1 MGVWDLG
8 GWVGGSS
15 WAVPS
20 RASLV
25 FPFPRCPLV
34 SWIRAGCRL
43 AGSVSWVP
51 PASRS
56 SRYSLGPGGFLS
68 VFCPWLQFLV
78 VVSLSVV
85 DSSHLSCS
93 WAPGFLSSLSW
104 PSLPSLLFVS
114 LFLLLLGFL
123 FSVLSS
129 SLSVSFSLSL
139 SLSPSC
145 YCVSPLPLLGW
156 TGSVISSGSRLSHPV
171 SLGLASGS
179 WGRLVTRP
187 LSR

>member
-1 MGVWDLG
+1 MLSDAKFKLVRMGVWDLG

-123 FSVLSS
+123 FFC
-129 SLSVSFSLSL
+129 SFFLSL
-139 SLSPSC
+139 CLFLSLALPLSFLLLCLSPA
-145 YCVSPLPLLGW
+145 P
-156 TGSVISSGSRLSHPV
+156 SRV
-171 SLGLASGS
+171 DWIGNFIMF
-179 WGRLVTRP
+179 
-187 LSR
+187 